1 MITTECPNV
10 VLRIPNSSAMIR
22 NYILVAL
29 RNFQR
34 QKMFALLN
42 MFGLALGLACAIL
55 IFLYVSDEL
64 QYDTMHPHYAD
75 TYRIGTTFTDPQGQ
89 VNTNTTSPGYLS
101 GSLLD
106 NRTEVLDV
114 ARIDYIGYPTTIHH
128 KRSDKIILTE
138 EIKWAEPGFDQ
149 IIAFQLLKGNRDKMF
164 ENHNSIVLSES
175 GAQRIFGGAD
185 PIGEILTIK
194 HNFATNGRE
203 VDVMVTGVYLDF
215 PSNSHFKSKYL
226 ININAFRGVVE
237 NFDQYMA
244 GSNFRN
250 ISFFENYVVLKPG
263 ADPRPV
269 EEELKR
275 LAASMI
281 ENDSAVRAQGFKMSA
296 FLAPVRDLHFDP
308 DNLWENDS
316 TRGDK
321 TYLAIF
327 SSVAFLILLIACI
340 NYMNLATAR
349 SARRAREVGLR
360 KSLGSQRVQIARQF
374 FYESFLM
381 TAGSLVM
388 ALVLVVIFLQPF
400 NDLAHKSFTIASL
413 ADPVMI
419 AIVAAILIAMALI
432 SGSYPAI
439 YLSSFR
445 PAEVLKG
452 QIVRGAGAEL
462 FRRSLVTI
470 QYAVSLVLIIS
481 TFVVIRQM
489 SFMQTSKL
497 NQAGSQ
503 LLSIRYGG
511 TAPQNKFETFRQAV
525 LQNNRDIELVT
536 MGNHLPR
543 LDYFGFI
550 GTQLKFPEFEDKDL
564 NWKQLNVDFY
574 FPRTYELEF
583 VAGRDF
589 EVGNPADSASVIIN
603 EAAVKA
609 LHQPVEKVIGSTV
622 NERYYNPAL
631 GGPDIRSM
639 KVIGIVKDFPYES
652 MHRAIDPLMLNT
664 HIHFVDRIAYVKLP
678 AGNFQ
683 QNIAAIEKTWKEI
696 FPGVGFDYWFVS
708 DEFTRMYLTENR
720 VASLAKSFAVLA
732 ILITVL
738 GVFGLASYTAEQKT
752 KEVGIRKVMGANI
765 GQVIGLFLWSFLKIF
780 LVASILALPLAYFLA
795 DNWLE
800 GFVYRSDIS
809 LKIFV
814 SSLLGLL
821 VITLLTVSYETW
833 KAARV
838 NPVSSLRSE

>member
-1 MITTECPNV
+1 
-10 VLRIPNSSAMIR
+10 MIR
-22 NYILVAL
+22 NYVLIAL

-42 MFGLALGLACAIL
+42 MFGLALGLASAIL
-55 IFLYVSDEL
+55 IFLYISDEL
-64 QYDTMHPHYAD
+64 QYDTMHPHAKN
-75 TYRIGTTFTDPQGQ
+75 TYRIGTIFTDPQGQ
-89 VNTNTTSPGYLS
+89 TNTNTFAPGYL
-101 GSLLD
+101 LRALRD
-106 NRTEVLDV
+106 TRPEVLDI
-114 ARIDYIGYPTTIHH
+114 ARVDYIGYPTTVHH
-128 KRSDKIILTE
+128 KKADKIILTE
-138 EIKWAEPGFDQ
+138 EIKWAEPGFDR
-149 IIAFQLLKGNRDKMF
+149 IIAFELLKGNRDKMF
-164 ENHNSIVLSES
+164 ENHKSIILSES
-175 GAQRIFGGAD
+175 GAQRIFGSAD
-185 PIGEILTIK
+185 PLGEILTIK
-194 HNFATNGRE
+194 HNFATNGQE
-203 VDVMVTGVYLDF
+203 IDVMVTGVYKDF
-215 PSNSHFKSKYL
+215 PSNSHFKAKYL

-237 NFDQYMA
+237 DFDHYLEGA
-244 GSNFRN
+244 NFRN
-250 ISFFENYVVLKPG
+250 VSFFESYVVLKPG
-263 ADPRPV
+263 ADIKPL
-269 EEELKR
+269 EEDLKKY
-275 LAASMI
+275 AAAMV

-296 FLAPVRDLHFDP
+296 FMTPMSELHFDP
-308 DNLWENDS
+308 ENLWENDS

-360 KSLGSQRVQIARQF
+360 KSLGSQRSQIARQF

-388 ALVLVVIFLQPF
+388 ALILVIIFLQPF
-400 NDLAHKSFTIASL
+400 NDLAHKSFTFGSL
-413 ADPVMI
+413 LDPLMI
-419 AIVAAILIAMALI
+419 AIVAGVLIAMALI

-439 YLSSFR
+439 YLSGFR

-452 QIVRGAGAEL
+452 QVVRGIGAEL
-462 FRRSLVTI
+462 FRKSLVTI

-511 TAPQNKFETFRQAV
+511 TAPQGKFEAFRQAV
-525 LQNNRDIELVT
+525 LQNKDIELVT

-550 GTQLKFPEFEDKDL
+550 GAQVKFPEFEDKDL
-564 NWKQLNVDFY
+564 NWKQLNVDYY
-574 FPRTYELEF
+574 FPKTYSLEF
-583 VAGRDF
+583 IAGRDF
-589 EVGNPADSASVIIN
+589 EIGNPADTSSVILN

-609 LHQPVEKVIGSTV
+609 LNQPVEKIIGSTV
-622 NERYYNPAL
+622 SERYFNPAL
-631 GGPDIRSM
+631 RAPDYRSM

-652 MHRAIDPLMLNT
+652 MHRAIDPLMLNP

-683 QNIAAIEKTWKEI
+683 KNIAAIEKNWKEI

-708 DEFTRMYLTENR
+708 DEFNRMYLSENR
-720 VASLAKSFAVLA
+720 VASLAKAFAVLA

-752 KEVGIRKVMGANI
+752 KEVGIRKVLGANV
-765 GQVIGLFLWSFLKIF
+765 GQVVSMFVWLFLKIF
-780 LVASILALPLAYFLA
+780 IIASVIALPLAYFLA

-800 GFVYRSDIS
+800 GFVYRSEIS
-809 LKIFV
+809 MQMFMI
-814 SSLLGLL
+814 SLLGLL
-821 VITLLTVSYETW
+821 LVTLITVSYETW

-838 NPVSSLRSE
+838 NPVHSLRSE